1 MGRASEVAAVGR
13 GVLCQCPTCQTIVS
27 KMSDKSVKR
36 SPPGGITRVGTSF
49 KELRKRL
56 NWTQQALA
64 ARAHVSR
71 DTIHR
76 LERGEVVDLSSLV
89 ALLGAMGHQVAF
101 EPRPQLRASDI
112 RRKFAHLHE
121 DDD

>member
-1 MGRASEVAAVGR
+1 MY
-13 GVLCQCPTCQTIVS
+13 
-27 KMSDKSVKR
+27 DKSDNR
-36 SPPGGITRVGTSF
+36 HLPRVGAAF

-56 NWTQQALA
+56 AWTQQALA

-71 DTIHR
+71 DTIYR
-76 LERGEVVDLSSLV
+76 LERGEVIDLSSLV

-101 EPRPQLRASDI
+101 APTPQVRASDI

-121 DDD
+121 DDDG

>member
-1 MGRASEVAAVGR
+1 
-13 GVLCQCPTCQTIVS
+13 
-27 KMSDKSVKR
+27 MSDKSDKSRHSGNVE
-36 SPPGGITRVGTSF
+36 RVGAAF

-56 NWTQQALA
+56 SWTQQALA

-89 ALLGAMGHQVAF
+89 ALLGAMGQQVAF
-101 EPRPQLRASDI
+101 EPKPQVRAADM

-121 DDD
+121 DED